1 MSFGVSLMA
10 QQVKE
15 STCQCRRH
23 GFDPWVGRIPWRR
36 AWQPIPVILLGKS
49 HGQRSHP
56 WSRKELD
63 TTEATE
69 HRSLFYSTEVTL
81 SGVLGGFRMG
91 LATRYTQPWSESLE
105 KGKGAGD
112 WVNDWSGLRDEASIK
127 IPKVCCSKSFW
138 IGEHI
143 RELEGD
149 TSQLYRHAWVTFQT
163 WPYASFHLTVH
174 LGLYHNLYY
183 SQLVNISKYI
193 TMFREL
199 FR

>member
-1 MSFGVSLMA
+1 MA

-15 STCQCRRH
+15 SACQCRRH

-49 HGQRSHP
+49 PGKRSHP
-56 WSRKELD
+56 WSCKELD

-69 HRSLFYSTEVTL
+69 HRSLFYSMEVTL

-91 LATRYTQPWSESLE
+91 LATRYIQPWSESLE

-112 WVNDWSGLRDEASIK
+112 WVNDWSGLCDEASIK

-138 IGEHI
+138 M
-143 RELEGD
+143 
-149 TSQLYRHAWVTFQT
+149 
-163 WPYASFHLTVH
+163 
-174 LGLYHNLYY
+174 
-183 SQLVNISKYI
+183 VNIFVNRKATHPNSTDIHGWPSRLDLMPLFIWLFIWVFII
-193 TMFREL
+193 TFIIVNW
-199 FR
+199 